1 MKADTKAEREFME
14 QKKNKLLS
22 DMIQMIQIK
31 NGATGRSGNGS

>member
-1 MKADTKAEREFME
+1 ME

-22 DMIQMIQIK
+22 DMIQNDTDK